1 MKYWRWIVF
10 GLVAIAII
18 ALWVLVGVNKNLR
31 QRMEALLLERLV
43 RNRVQDLRDKA
54 ADVKA
59 QADANKIDAEKAQQE
74 AAAIEKAISEQKA
87 ALQSGYE
94 SRGVNAEEIADRFRR
109 LNL

>member
-43 RNRVQDLRDKA
+43 KNKVQDLKDKA
-54 ADVKA
+54 AGVKA
-59 QADANKIDAEKAQQE
+59 QADSNKIDAEKAQQE
-74 AAAIEKAISEQKA
+74 AAAIEKAISEQKT
-87 ALQSGYE
+87 ALQAGLE
-94 SRGVNAEEIADRFRR
+94 SRGLDANEIADRFRR